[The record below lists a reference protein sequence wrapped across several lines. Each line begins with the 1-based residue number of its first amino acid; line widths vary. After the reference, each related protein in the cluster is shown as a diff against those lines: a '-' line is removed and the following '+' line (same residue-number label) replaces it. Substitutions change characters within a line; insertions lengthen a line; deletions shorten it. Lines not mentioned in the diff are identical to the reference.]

1 MLLPSVRFTRQDHYL
16 ADRYAGWAAAV
27 RQFRADWAKGTHPDV
42 RQLRDYLLEVPE
54 QQRSEALQDLVAEH
68 LRHTWQAGYGLHL
81 ERYIA
86 EFGEEF
92 SDLASVTAVP
102 ADLVEDEFLARYQLP
117 HGDTPP
123 VDEYDERFAGRAD
136 VMRLLRRRCVA
147 GKRYVKLRR
156 RGQGAMGEVWEAH
169 DRHLRRSV
177 AIKEP
182 AAGLVE
188 QAESLRRFA
197 EEARVT
203 AGLEHPSIVGVHE
216 FYEANG
222 SAPFYVMRLVS
233 GATLHDRIRQYHQ
246 PPMERTTCQE
256 HLFRN
261 QLLSAFLSTCDA
273 IACAHASGVLHRDL
287 KPGNIVVGE
296 FGESVV
302 LDWGIAKRM
311 PPGAAT
317 STGAPPHA
325 APAGGT
331 PQAGREDEVPELVAG
346 TPDYMPPEQVDGI
359 SDARSDVFGLGAI
372 LYEILTDRSPHA
384 WANRRRP
391 ADWPRLV
398 REARFPSPRRVKSHT
413 PRALEAIAV
422 KALARDPADRYQS
435 AAELAG
441 DTRRYLAG
449 EKVTARPDPVWARAS
464 RWFCQHFSMRSS

>member
-1 MLLPSVRFTRQDHYL
+1 VR
-16 ADRYAGWAAAV
+16 
-27 RQFRADWAKGTHPDV
+27 
-42 RQLRDYLLEVPE
+42 
-54 QQRSEALQDLVAEH
+54 
-68 LRHTWQAGYGLHL
+68 
-81 ERYIA
+81 
-86 EFGEEF
+86 
-92 SDLASVTAVP
+92 AVP

-123 VDEYDERFAGRAD
+123 VDEYDVRFAGRQD
-136 VMRLLRRRCVA
+136 
-147 GKRYVKLRR
+147 
-156 RGQGAMGEVWEAH
+156 
-169 DRHLRRSV
+169 
-177 AIKEP
+177 
-182 AAGLVE
+182 
-188 QAESLRRFA
+188 
-197 EEARVT
+197 
-203 AGLEHPSIVGVHE
+203 
-216 FYEANG
+216 
-222 SAPFYVMRLVS
+222 VMRLVS

-246 PPMERTTCQE
+246 PPMERTSCQE

-261 QLLSAFLSTCDA
+261 QLLSAFVSTCDA

-311 PPGAAT
+311 PPGVRSNGT
-317 STGAPPHA
+317 PPHS
-325 APAGGT
+325 APAGGA
-331 PQAGREDEVPELVAG
+331 PQAGRQDEVPELVAS
-346 TPDYMPPEQVDGI
+346 TPDYMPPKQVDGI

-398 REARFPSPRRVKSHT
+398 HEARFPDPRRVKSHT
-413 PRALEAIAV
+413 PRALEAIAL

-449 EKVTARPDPVWARAS
+449 EKVTAHPDPVWARAS
-464 RWFCQHFSMRSS
+464 RWLCQHFSSRSS